1 MEKTLLWHM
10 SMEPTINTC
19 FNNSAD
25 IFTQVMLPWPI
36 VIDLSD
42 NQFSGEAGS
51 QLTDSSIENL
61 ERPDLT
67 SIDSIPPE
75 IMVSICHRKP
85 KYLNDYMC

>member
-1 MEKTLLWHM
+1 M
-10 SMEPTINTC
+10 SIKPTIITC
-19 FNNSAD
+19 FNNSAG

-42 NQFSGEAGS
+42 NQSSGEAGS

-67 SIDSIPPE
+67 SINSKPPSLKLWYLSVTKTPSI
-75 IMVSICHRKP
+75 
-85 KYLNDYMC
+85 